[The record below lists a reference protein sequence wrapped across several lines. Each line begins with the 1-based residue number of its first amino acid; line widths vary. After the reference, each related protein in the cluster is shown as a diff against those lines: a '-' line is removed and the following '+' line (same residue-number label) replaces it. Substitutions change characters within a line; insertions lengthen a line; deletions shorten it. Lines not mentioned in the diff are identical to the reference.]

1 MDELTETKRIVKGQA
16 TMKAAKKEASANRAR
31 RDMRKLS
38 GLTLG
43 GLAAGHTTSGKA
55 RADETYDPTQCY
67 TYFNQ
72 LEEFTP
78 GTPLEPDEMRIT
90 FLGSTIPPTARRVQ
104 QMMSIFVEVGNA
116 KGKSD
121 SFVFD
126 CGAGVVANYGAMGIP
141 FSKMDKIFITHL
153 HGDHMSDLTHIY
165 CFGPSTD
172 RKSPLYVFSNSNS
185 TEASPSGLPATYD
198 DGVVAYCGNLRK
210 AMRWHTESFSF
221 LSTGYQSYERP
232 TKESWGLPVDPVP
245 VGDDDA
251 SDGYALIPIELDWT
265 KRGDVEGDNV
275 AYNNPETGV
284 KITHF
289 PVIHCRKGSIGFK
302 LEWNGLSMIY
312 TGDTKPETNFMNQAI
327 NGGNGV
333 DVAVHEMIVPAEV
346 WAMKTLGL
354 SERGS
359 GPVWE
364 AALRTATSVQ
374 NSSHTPQGAFGYLLS
389 RISPRPRL
397 AVATHFPV
405 ADDTVA
411 SALASVQA
419 HCPDIQQG
427 KDITWSF
434 DRMVIRVTASEI
446 RQLRASVS
454 DFTYCPAPSSTHT
467 DINTPK
473 YCTAEGASD
482 PYAQLDRTT
491 EILST
496 EEGGE
501 DTYRQDGY

>member
-1 MDELTETKRIVKGQA
+1 MKNSKKKTTPTEL
-16 TMKAAKKEASANRAR
+16 AR
-31 RDMRKLS
+31 RDLLKLS

-43 GLAAGHTTSGKA
+43 GLAAGHVTGGTVH
-55 RADETYDPTQCY
+55 ADDPTGDPTQQY
-67 TYFNQ
+67 TFFDN
-72 LEEFTP
+72 LEEFTV
-78 GTPLEPDEMRIT
+78 GAALEPDEMRIT

-104 QMMSIFVEVGNA
+104 QMMSVFVEVGNA
-116 KGKSD
+116 KGKPD

-126 CGAGVVANYGAMGIP
+126 CGAGVVANYGALGIP
-141 FSKMDKIFITHL
+141 FSKMDKVFITHL

-165 CFGPSTD
+165 CFGPSMD
-172 RKSPLYVFSNSNS
+172 RKSPLYVFSHGNS
-185 TEASPSGLPATYD
+185 TVTNPTGAPATYD
-198 DGVVAYCGNLRK
+198 DGVVAYCENLRK

-221 LSTGYQSYERP
+221 LSTGYQSYTRP
-232 TKESWGLPVDPVP
+232 TQESWGLPVPPVP

-265 KRGDVEGDNV
+265 KRGDVKDDNV

-289 PVIHCRKGSIGFK
+289 PVIHARKGSIGFK

-312 TGDTKPETNFMNQAI
+312 TGDTKPETNFLDQVNHHKDADGNPKAI
-327 NGGNGV
+327 
-333 DVAVHEMIVPAEV
+333 DVAIHEMIVPAEV

-354 SERGS
+354 SEPGS
-359 GPVWE
+359 DDDPIWN
-364 AALRTATSVQ
+364 AAYNSAVTVQ

-389 RISPRPRL
+389 QMPRRPRL
-397 AVATHFPV
+397 AIATHFPV

-427 KDITWSF
+427 RDITWSF
-434 DRMVIRVTASEI
+434 DRMVIRVTASQI
-446 RQLRASVS
+446 TQLRANVS
-454 DFTYCPAPSSTHT
+454 DFTFSAVPSSVHT
-467 DINTPK
+467 DPATPK
-473 YCTAEGASD
+473 YCTADGQSN
-482 PYAQLDRTT
+482 PYAQLDRST

-501 DTYRQDGY
+501 ETYRKDGY

>member
-1 MDELTETKRIVKGQA
+1 
-16 TMKAAKKEASANRAR
+16 MKDPKKKVPASLAR
-31 RDMRKLS
+31 RDMLKLS

-43 GLAAGHTTSGKA
+43 GLAAGHATGGMA
-55 RADETYDPTQCY
+55 RAEDPTYDPTQAY
-67 TYFNQ
+67 TYFDN
-72 LEEFTP
+72 LDTFTP
-78 GTPLEPDEMRIT
+78 GAALDSNEMRIT

-104 QMMSIFVEVGNA
+104 QMMSVFVEVGDA

-141 FSKMDKIFITHL
+141 FSKMSKVFITHL
-153 HGDHMSDLTHIY
+153 HGDHMSDLCHFY
-165 CFGPSTD
+165 CFGPSQD
-172 RKSPLYVFSNSNS
+172 RKFPLYVFSHGNS
-185 TEASPSGLPATYD
+185 TVTNPTSSPATYD
-198 DGVVAYCGNLRK
+198 DGVVAYCENLRK
-210 AMRWHTESFSF
+210 AMRWHSESFSF
-221 LSTGYQSYERP
+221 LATGYQSYTRP
-232 TKESWGLPVDPVP
+232 TRESWGLPVDPVP
-245 VGDDDA
+245 VCDDDA

-289 PVIHCRKGSIGFK
+289 PVIHARKGSIGFK

-312 TGDTKPETNFMNQAI
+312 TGDTKPETNFLNQVNNHKDADGNPKAI
-327 NGGNGV
+327 
-333 DVAVHEMIVPAEV
+333 DVAIHEMIVPAEV
-346 WAMKTLGL
+346 WAMKSLGL
-354 SERGS
+354 SEPGS
-359 GPVWE
+359 DDDPIWM
-364 AALRTATSVQ
+364 AAYNTAVSVQ

-389 RISPRPRL
+389 QMPIRPRL

-419 HCPDIQQG
+419 HVPEMEQG

-434 DRMVIRVTASEI
+434 DRMVIRVTAEEI
-446 RQLRASVS
+446 KQLRADVS
-454 DFTYCPAPSSTHT
+454 DFTFSPLPAEIHG

-473 YCTAEGASD
+473 YCDADGKSN
-482 PYAQLDRTT
+482 PYAQLDRST
-491 EILST
+491 EILCT

-501 DTYRQDGY
+501 ETYRQDGY